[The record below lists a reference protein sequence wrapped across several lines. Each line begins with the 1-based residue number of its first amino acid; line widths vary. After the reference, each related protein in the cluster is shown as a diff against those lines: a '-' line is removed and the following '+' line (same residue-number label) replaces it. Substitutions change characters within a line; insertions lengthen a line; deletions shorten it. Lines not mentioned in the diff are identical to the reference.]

1 MTTKRE
7 FRTVGAAMMAE
18 ARKTGRASLRG
29 IVGGA
34 MMAAVLV
41 LGMTACSSENDL
53 AGEPK
58 TVEEPTAQTQATVIH
73 VTVGAG
79 ISDGA
84 TRSTVDYTGGTR
96 TLQFTTGD
104 KLYVWGKASRSS
116 YASGAEYYG
125 YVLAGMLA
133 LDAIDPDDPTK
144 ATFSG
149 DLSVYEAL
157 VDGDYDDGTGDW
169 NVIYSVTYPDA
180 NRLDYLPYFISS
192 DDPLSSCDYV
202 RATLIHEGT
211 ESQVT
216 IDDYKD
222 ISLPTYDCA
231 ATVEALMTTGL
242 VVSGS
247 YNAGM
252 RSFALTKDTAQP
264 IVNCTIAGLEGST
277 DYQFV
282 LKKGAAVATS
292 VEWTT
297 DGGGTVSFA
306 FISRESGSAEWS
318 MDVTKG
324 GSTVGTVSIGQKV
337 FEGKVYNVSRLWTS
351 SGFVKTRVVD
361 LSEKTD
367 GYGAENGDILT
378 GTMPSNKALY
388 IANGATV
395 ILRDATVNCSNNNG
409 ITCADATIILS
420 GENTVSGKNSGIYI
434 GPGTLTIQGS
444 GSLTATATDT
454 NTNALTGI
462 GGYNNN
468 CNLVIKGGTIVAQG
482 GTASNSNYSGAGIGS
497 RVNGQFGTIT
507 IEGGDVRATGGANAA
522 GIGCGSPGSC
532 GDITISGGT
541 VRAMGG
547 SMSGSGIGGTGDNG
561 WCGNITIS
569 GGTVTATSN
578 SAETPAIGNS
588 STDYGTCVTITSGIT
603 SVAMTNSVSGNFPQV
618 GIFLRDKS
626 VCIDGVTITNFLS
639 TQISSKYGSLRSRHN
654 SSTNTWTLYK

>member
-7 FRTVGAAMMAE
+7 FRTVGAAMTAE

-34 MMAAVLV
+34 MMAAAL
-41 LGMTACSSENDL
+41 LFAGCSSDDTMG
-53 AGEPK
+53 GETK
-58 TVEEPTAQTQATVIH
+58 TEQTATVIR

-79 ISDGA
+79 ITDPTPDPSPIREGSSA
-84 TRSTVDYTGGTR
+84 TTRSTVDYTGGTR

-104 KLYVWGKASRSS
+104 KLYVWGKASHSI

-169 NVIYSVTYPDA
+169 NVIYRVTYPDA

-247 YNAGM
+247 YNAGT

-292 VEWTT
+292 VGWTT
-297 DGGGTVSFA
+297 DAGGTASFA
-306 FISRESGSAEWS
+306 FISRESGSAEWTL
-318 MDVTKG
+318 DVTKG
-324 GSTVGTVSIGQKV
+324 GSTVGTISLGSG
-337 FEGKVYNVSRLWTS
+337 EMALASKVYNVSRYWDGTAMHPL
-351 SGFVKTRVVD
+351 VD
-361 LSEKTD
+361 LSKKTGDYYTAKD
-367 GYGAENGDILT
+367 GEALT
-378 GTMPSNKALY
+378 GTMPTGKY
-388 IANGATV
+388 VRIANEATV
-395 ILRDATVNCSNNNG
+395 TLCGVTIEGNTYG
-409 ITCADATIILS
+409 IRCTTGNTTIILAD
-420 GENTVSGKNSGIYI
+420 GTTNTVKGGSYYPGIQPPQPSGR
-434 GPGTLTIQGS
+434 TLTIQGNGTLIAEG
-444 GSLTATATDT
+444 GSTGGP
-454 NTNALTGI
+454 GI
-462 GGYNNN
+462 GGSYNNSSTAGN
-468 CNLVIKGGTIVAQG
+468 ITILGGNITATG
-482 GTASNSNYSGAGIGS
+482 GAGGAGIGA
-497 RVNGQFGTIT
+497 GA
-507 IEGGDVRATGGANAA
+507 ATTPYTSY
-522 GIGCGSPGSC
+522 CG
-532 GDITISGGT
+532 
-541 VRAMGG
+541 V
-547 SMSGSGIGGTGDNG
+547 
-561 WCGNITIS
+561 ITIS
-569 GGTVTATSN
+569 GGTVTAMGGANAAGIGSGKGSDSSHR
-578 SAETPAIGNS
+578 SAC
-588 STDYGTCVTITSGIT
+588 GTVTITSDVT
-603 SVAMTNSVSGNFPQV
+603 SVTATKGDGTSYSIGKGYGQYSSCGKVT
-618 GIFLRDKS
+618 
-626 VCIDGVTITNFLS
+626 IDGVAGATT
-639 TQISSKYGSLRSRHN
+639 
-654 SSTNTWTLYK
+654 SSTFPNLTSAVDGNTWTLTKK